1 MLASPTHQGN
11 VSFHTYIH
19 ICKLVGLLGI
29 TDAQHAKLKHE
40 LNRNTGETFIDIPY
54 MAKHLRV
61 NTFVVRIENECSQ
74 ENFMV
79 TAPFDNQCLLIV
91 KYLL

>member
-40 LNRNTGETFIDIPY
+40 LNRNTGETFIDIR
-54 MAKHLRV
+54 HLRV

-74 ENFMV
+74 ENFHGSSS
-79 TAPFDNQCLLIV
+79 F
-91 KYLL
+91 